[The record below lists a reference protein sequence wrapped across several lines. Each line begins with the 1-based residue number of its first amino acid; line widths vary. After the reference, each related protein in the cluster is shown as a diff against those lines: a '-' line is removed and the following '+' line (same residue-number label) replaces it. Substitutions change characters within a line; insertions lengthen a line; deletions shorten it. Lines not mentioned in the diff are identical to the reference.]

1 MPSRLADKKGWA
13 TRMFVLSKTKRTGI
27 RLTCKSFPSLG
38 SAELEKSTAELD
50 AARTSV
56 KIVGHADEIVKV
68 R

>member
-1 MPSRLADKKGWA
+1 M
-13 TRMFVLSKTKRTGI
+13 LSKTKRTGI

-50 AARTSV
+50 AARTAA
-56 KIVGHADEIVKV
+56 KNIGHADEIVKV